1 MGSIVLDLQ
10 KDVTSS
16 KCDILTTL
24 RKAHLIASKLK
35 LIEFD
40 QWISYELNGYSTN
53 DLVPEYRTVRGVLKG
68 LHPYHGWIPV
78 VIPNPELEKA
88 ICEKKLYQPISELI
102 SLTDSSSNNGLILI
116 LPGDMQQNLDNL
128 LDSRVPLQYALHLST
143 ATVEAIVE
151 KVKNTVLEWTI
162 KLEEEG
168 ILGENLR
175 FSDVEITAAQ
185 TIPKTVNYYYGD
197 VNVISGV
204 ADSVQFVSGDNNV
217 NFDYDAAQAIAK
229 EVRQCIKMEQ
239 LSEDDRETTKELLAE
254 LDGKINMK
262 KKPGVIKA
270 TLIGLKDFLINA
282 GANVAAELIIAK
294 MQGLF

>member
-10 KDVTSS
+10 KDVTSDNS
-16 KCDILTTL
+16 DILNTL

-35 LIEFD
+35 LVEFD
-40 QWISYELNGYSTN
+40 QWISYELNGYSTP
-53 DLVPEYRTVRGVLKG
+53 DYIPEYRTVRGVLKG

-78 VIPNPELEKA
+78 VIPDSELEKA
-88 ICEKKLYQPISELI
+88 ICEKKINQPISELI
-102 SLTDSSSNNGLILI
+102 SLTDSSSNNGLIMI
-116 LPGDMQQNLDNL
+116 LPGEMQQYLDNL
-128 LDSRVPLQYALHLST
+128 LDSPIPLQYALHLST
-143 ATVEAIVE
+143 ATVETIVE
-151 KVKNTVLEWTI
+151 KVKNTLLEWTI

-185 TIPKTVNYYYGD
+185 TIPRTVNYYFGD
-197 VNVISGV
+197 VSVISGV

-217 NFDYDAAQAIAK
+217 SFDYDAAQAIAR
-229 EVRQCIKMEQ
+229 EVRQCLKMEQ
-239 LSEDDRETTKELLAE
+239 LSQEDRETSKELLAE
-254 LDGKINMK
+254 LDDKINMK
-262 KKPGVIKA
+262 KKPGVIKS

>member
-10 KDVTSS
+10 KEVTS
-16 KCDILTTL
+16 KNCDILNTL

-35 LIEFD
+35 LTEFD
-40 QWISYELNGYSTN
+40 QWISYELNGYST
-53 DLVPEYRTVRGVLKG
+53 DEYIPEYRTVRGVLKG
-68 LHPYHGWIPV
+68 LNPYHGWIPV

-88 ICEKKLYQPISELI
+88 ICEKKLCQPISELI
-102 SLTDSSSNNGLILI
+102 SLTDSSSNNGLIMI

-128 LDSRVPLQYALHLST
+128 LDSHSPLQYALHLST

-185 TIPKTVNYYYGD
+185 TIPRTVNYYFGD

-204 ADSVQFVSGDNNV
+204 ADSMQFVSGDNNV
-217 NFDYDAAQAIAK
+217 CFDYDAAQAIAK
-229 EVRQCIKMEQ
+229 EVRQCIDMEQ
-239 LSEDDRETTKELLAE
+239 LSEDDRETTEELMAE
-254 LDGKINMK
+254 LDDKINTK

>member
-10 KDVTSS
+10 KDVTSA
-16 KCDILTTL
+16 KCDILNTL
-24 RKAHLIASKLK
+24 RKAHLVASKLK

-40 QWISYELNGYSTN
+40 QWVSYELNGYSTN
-53 DLVPEYRTVRGVLKG
+53 DYVPEYRTVRGVLKG
-68 LHPYHGWIPV
+68 LNPYHGWIPV
-78 VIPNPELEKA
+78 VIPDPELEKA
-88 ICEKKLYQPISELI
+88 ICEKKLYQPIPELI
-102 SLTDSSSNNGLILI
+102 SLADSSLNNELILI
-116 LPGDMQQNLDNL
+116 LPGDMQLHLDNI
-128 LDSRVPLQYALHLST
+128 LDSHFPMQYALHLST
-143 ATVEAIVE
+143 AKVEAIVE

-185 TIPKTVNYYYGD
+185 TIPRTVNYYFGD

-217 NFDYDAAQAIAK
+217 NFDYDAAHTLAK
-229 EVRQCIKMEQ
+229 EVRQCIEMEQ
-239 LSEDDRETTKELLAE
+239 LSEDDRETTEELMAE
-254 LDGKINMK
+254 LDDKINTK

-282 GANVAAELIIAK
+282 GANVAAEIIIAK